1 MSPRSSRALCVS
13 YLSANMSEK
22 TMAPA
27 SVKRTSAE
35 HAAAIRGVMRP
46 AATKLLESNPPQRRE

>member
-46 AATKLLESNPPQRRE
+46 AATSVR